1 MRTGWNLLLLLM
13 MAVPLCHAAN
23 KPNIIFLLADDQTT
37 YSMGCYGNAD
47 VQTPNLDKLASDG
60 MVFDRHYATT
70 AICMASRATIMTG
83 MFEFKTGCNFTPH
96 GNMRPETW
104 QKSYSVLLR
113 EAGYMTGFA
122 GKFGFDL
129 SPEGKKRGD
138 MPEGD
143 FDKWGGSPGQ
153 TSYETANNKSMAAYA
168 KAYPHSTLSYGAF
181 GRDFIKEAVAAN
193 KPFCLSISFKAP
205 HKPASPDPKFNAVY
219 QDKAFRKPD
228 NFGRENGEHFS
239 KQSRQDRQYERFYS
253 WNYADR
259 YDQEMATYH
268 QQVYGIDVAV
278 GMIRDALK
286 AQGVEGNTVVIYSS
300 DNGFFCG
307 SHGYGSKVL
316 PYEEASRVPMLV
328 YDPRSPNSGK
338 KIRCGALS
346 GHVDVAPTILDLAGL
361 PIPGN
366 MDGKSLLKLYEN
378 PTAEIHASL
387 PLINVW
393 GAPETHEMSV
403 VTKDMKYIYWGFAG
417 EGFEPTEELYAIG
430 KDPQELVNQAGN
442 PEYSAAMEQLRKT
455 YDGQVGQWK
464 AEAIPYNS
472 YEEYGTIFDRSIPW
486 STKAALY
493 PANSG
498 KGEE

>member
-1 MRTGWNLLLLLM
+1 
-13 MAVPLCHAAN
+13 MAD
-23 KPNIIFLLADDQTT
+23 KRPNIVFLLADDQTT
-37 YSMGCYGNAD
+37 YSMGCYGNTD
-47 VQTPNLDKLASDG
+47 VQTPNLDRLASDG

-83 MFEFKTGCNFTPH
+83 MFEYKTGCNFLH
-96 GNMRPETW
+96 GNMQAETW
-104 QKSYSVLLR
+104 QKAYPILLR

-122 GKFGFDL
+122 GKFGFEV
-129 SPEGKKRGD
+129 SSGSKKRGE

-153 TSYETANNKSMAAYA
+153 SSYDTAKNKSMAAYA
-168 KAYPHSTLSYGAF
+168 KDYPHSTLSYGAF
-181 GRDFIKEAVAAN
+181 GRDFITEAVAAK

-205 HKPASPDPKFNAVY
+205 HKPATPDPKFDAVY
-219 QDKAFRKPD
+219 KGKTFKKPD

-239 KQSRQDRQYERFYS
+239 LQSRQDRQYARFYD
-253 WNYADR
+253 WHYADR

-286 AQGVEGNTVVIYSS
+286 KQGIEGNTVIIYTS

-316 PYEEASRVPMLV
+316 PYEEASRVPMIV
-328 YDPRSPNSGK
+328 YDPRLPTSGK

-346 GHVDVAPTILDLAGL
+346 GHVDVAPTVLELAGL

-366 MDGKSLLKLYEN
+366 MDGRSLMKLYGN
-378 PTAEIHASL
+378 PNAEIHASL

-393 GAPETHEMSV
+393 GAHETHEMSV
-403 VTKDMKYIYWGFAG
+403 VAKDMKYIYWGFAG
-417 EGFEPTEELYAIG
+417 EGFAPTDELYHLA
-430 KDPQELVNQAGN
+430 KDPLELVNQAAN
-442 PEYSAAMEQLRKT
+442 PEYSAAIEAMRKL
-455 YDGQVGQWK
+455 YDTQVVDWK
-464 AEAIPYNS
+464 ATAVPYNN
-472 YEEYGTIFDRSIPW
+472 YQEYGTIFDRNVPW
-486 STKAALY
+486 DKKASLY
-493 PANSG
+493 PAHI
-498 KGEE
+498 KGDAE